1 LSKRLL
7 KGEELFEISS
17 DYCFLIDKL
26 GNILEVNQA
35 AVSGLGYP
43 KTKILKIK
51 LTDLFADG
59 YSPAFIKA
67 LKSSV
72 KKISTENIECEF
84 KTKSNNSLNISLSIS
99 VLKNKQDDEPL
110 IYINARDV
118 TEQRRAQKQLLRF
131 ANALHYTVNPT
142 EITDPDGKLIYVN
155 PAFEKVTG
163 YSKQE
168 LIAKDPN
175 ILSSGKHPKEFW
187 NKMWETIEAGK
198 VWTGEIENRHK
209 DGHPL
214 YEHLIIS
221 PIIDPSG
228 KIIGYLGTHQDLT
241 EQRRLETELR
251 ERQLYLA
258 TILQDSADAIIGMDL
273 ENRINSWNKGA
284 ENIYGYKEEEVLGKN
299 FSMLLPKELVHSGE
313 LEKIDQIVK
322 QKGYI
327 SNYETERLTKDGKR
341 ISIQLTRTLIKDT
354 NGKVIGTSAIVR
366 DVTEIKRLKRQI
378 SHAEKLSVV
387 GQLAAGIAHEVGNPL
402 TSISSLVQIIQMT
415 TNDNFAKEKLEL
427 VKNQINRI
435 AKTIRELVDFSR
447 PSNYEVKLTDLNK
460 VIQDALN
467 IVRYG
472 KKSKDINFVLELDS
486 ALPRITLVQD
496 QIIQVFINLLLNAVD
511 AMEGKPGEI
520 KILSRL
526 NNQNIQV
533 MVIDKGKGIPD
544 EIKNKIFE
552 PFFTT
557 KKVGEGTGLG
567 LWVSYGIVKNFGGEI
582 DVESEVGLG
591 STFIVT
597 LPTKLI

>member
-26 GNILEVNQA
+26 GRIFEVNRA
-35 AVSGLGYP
+35 AINGLGY
-43 KTKILKIK
+43 TRTDILKKK
-51 LTDLFADG
+51 LTDLIADG
-59 YSPAFIKA
+59 YPATFIKA
-67 LKSSV
+67 LDSSV

-84 KTKSNNSLNISLSIS
+84 KTKSDESLNISLSIS
-99 VLKNKQDDEPL
+99 FLKNKQDDEPL
-110 IYINARDV
+110 IYINARDI
-118 TEQRRAQKQLLRF
+118 TEQRRVQQQLLRF

-142 EITDPDGKLIYVN
+142 EITGPEGKLIYVN

-163 YSKQE
+163 YSEHE
-168 LIAKDPN
+168 LIGKDPN
-175 ILSSGKHPKEFW
+175 ILSSRKHPKEFW

-198 VWTGEIENRHK
+198 VWTGEIENKHK
-209 DGHPL
+209 DGHPI

-221 PIIDPSG
+221 PIVDPSG

-241 EQRRLETELR
+241 ERRRLESELR

-273 ENRINSWNKGA
+273 ENRIHSWNKGA
-284 ENIYGYKEEEVLGKN
+284 EKIYGYKEEEVLGKN

-341 ISIQLTRTLIKDT
+341 ISIQLTRTLIKDS
-354 NGKVIGTSAIVR
+354 NGNVIGTSAIVR
-366 DVTEIKRLKRQI
+366 DVTEIKRLRRQI

-472 KKSKDINFVLELDS
+472 KKSKDIDFVLELDS

-533 MVIDKGKGIPD
+533 MVIDKGKGISD

-567 LWVSYGIVKNFGGEI
+567 LWVSYGIVKNFAGEI
-582 DVESEVGLG
+582 DVESDVGVG

>member
-26 GNILEVNQA
+26 GNIFEVNRA
-35 AVSGLGYP
+35 AINGLGY
-43 KTKILKIK
+43 TKIDILKK
-51 LTDLFADG
+51 NLTDLFADG
-59 YSPAFIKA
+59 YPSTFIKA
-67 LKSSV
+67 LESSV

-84 KTKSNNSLNISLSIS
+84 KTKSDDSLNISLSIS

-110 IYINARDV
+110 IYINARDI

-198 VWTGEIENRHK
+198 VWTGEIENKHK

-241 EQRRLETELR
+241 EQRRLETELH

-258 TILQDSADAIIGMDL
+258 TILQDSADAIIGLDL
-273 ENRINSWNKGA
+273 ENRIYSWNKGA
-284 ENIYGYKEEEVLGKN
+284 EKIYGYTEKEVLGKN
-299 FSMLLPKELVHSGE
+299 FSVLVPKELVHSGE

-341 ISIQLTRTLIKDT
+341 ISIQLTRTLIKDSKG
-354 NGKVIGTSAIVR
+354 NIIGTSAIVR

-486 ALPRITLVQD
+486 SLPRITLVQD

-533 MVIDKGKGIPD
+533 MVIDKGKGISD
-544 EIKNKIFE
+544 DIKNKIFE

-582 DVESEVGLG
+582 DVESEVGAG

>member
-1 LSKRLL
+1 MSKRLL

-17 DYCFLIDKL
+17 DYCFLIDKH
-26 GNILEVNQA
+26 GNIFECNQA
-35 AVSGLGYP
+35 ALGALDYT
-43 KTKILKIK
+43 KTDILKKNLTELLTDEYSVTFQKILE
-51 LTDLFADG
+51 
-59 YSPAFIKA
+59 SS
-67 LKSSV
+67 LKN
-72 KKISTENIECEF
+72 KSTENIECEF
-84 KTKSNNSLNISLSIS
+84 NTKSNDSLNIFLSLS
-99 VLKNKQDDEPL
+99 VLKSKHNEEPI
-110 IYINARDV
+110 IYVNARDI
-118 TEQRRAQKQLLRF
+118 TEQRRAQNQLLRF

-155 PAFEKVTG
+155 PAFERVTG

-168 LIAKDPN
+168 LIGQNPG
-175 ILSSGKHPKEFW
+175 ILNSGKHTKEFW
-187 NKMWETIEAGK
+187 RNVWKTIEAGK
-198 VWTGEIENRHK
+198 VWTGEIENKHK
-209 DGHPL
+209 DGRPI
-214 YEHLIIS
+214 YEQLIIS
-221 PIIDPSG
+221 PIIDTSG

-241 EQRRLETELR
+241 EQRRLEAELR

-258 TILQDSADAIIGMDL
+258 TILQDSADAIIGLDL
-273 ENRINSWNKGA
+273 EHRICSWNTGA
-284 ENIYGYKEEEVLGKN
+284 EKIYGYKEQDVLGKN
-299 FSMLLPKELVHSGE
+299 FSMLVPYELVHSGE
-313 LEKIDQIVK
+313 LEKIDLIVRE
-322 QKGYI
+322 KGYI

-341 ISIQLTRTLIKDT
+341 ISIQLTRTLIKDSK
-354 NGKVIGTSAIVR
+354 GKVIGSSAIVR
-366 DVTEIKRLKRQI
+366 DVTELKRLKRQI

-415 TNDNFAKEKLEL
+415 TNDTFAKEKLEL

-472 KKSKDINFVLELDS
+472 KKSKDINFVLALDTD
-486 ALPRITLVQD
+486 LPRITLVQD

-520 KILSRL
+520 KISSVS
-526 NNQNIQV
+526 NHQSIQV
-533 MVIDKGKGIPD
+533 MVSDKGKGISD
-544 EIKNKIFE
+544 EIRNKIFE

-557 KKVGEGTGLG
+557 KKIGEGTGLG

-582 DVESEVGLG
+582 DVDSEVGLG
-591 STFIVT
+591 STFTVS
-597 LPTKLI
+597 LPTK

>member
-17 DYCFLIDKL
+17 DYCFLIDKH
-26 GNILEVNQA
+26 GNILECNQA
-35 AVSGLGYP
+35 TLNALDYT
-43 KTKILKIK
+43 KTDILKK
-51 LTDLFADG
+51 NLTELLTDG
-59 YSPAFIKA
+59 YNVTFQKVLESS
-67 LKSSV
+67 LKN
-72 KKISTENIECEF
+72 KSTGNIECEF
-84 KTKSNNSLNISLSIS
+84 NTKTNDSLNISLSLSI
-99 VLKNKQDDEPL
+99 LKSKHNDEPM
-110 IYINARDV
+110 IYVNARDI

-155 PAFEKVTG
+155 PAFERVTG

-168 LIAKDPN
+168 LIGQNPG
-175 ILSSGKHPKEFW
+175 ILNSGKHTKEFW
-187 NKMWETIEAGK
+187 RNVWKTIEAGK
-198 VWTGEIENRHK
+198 VWTGEIENKHK
-209 DGHPL
+209 DGRPI
-214 YEHLIIS
+214 YEQLIIS
-221 PIIDPSG
+221 PIIDTSG
-228 KIIGYLGTHQDLT
+228 KIIGYLGTHQDMT
-241 EQRRLETELR
+241 EQRRLEAELR
-251 ERQLYLA
+251 ERQLYLS
-258 TILQDSADAIIGMDL
+258 TILQDSADAIIGLDL
-273 ENRINSWNKGA
+273 GHRICSWNKGA
-284 ENIYGYKEEEVLGKN
+284 EKIYGYKEQEVLDKN
-299 FSMLLPKELVHSGE
+299 FSMLVPFELVHSGE
-313 LEKIDQIVK
+313 LEKIDQIVRE
-322 QKGYI
+322 KGYI

-341 ISIQLTRTLIKDT
+341 ISIQLTRTLIKDSK
-354 NGKVIGTSAIVR
+354 GKIIGSSAIVR
-366 DVTEIKRLKRQI
+366 DVTELKRLKRQI

-415 TNDNFAKEKLEL
+415 TNDTFAKEKLEL

-472 KKSKDINFVLELDS
+472 KKSKDINFVLTLDTD
-486 ALPRITLVQD
+486 LPRITLVQD

-520 KILSRL
+520 KISSVSH
-526 NNQNIQV
+526 NQSIQV
-533 MVIDKGKGIPD
+533 MVSDNGKGIPD
-544 EIKNKIFE
+544 EIKIKIFE

-582 DVESEVGLG
+582 DVDSEVGLG
-591 STFIVT
+591 STFTVS
-597 LPTKLI
+597 LPTK